1 MKNSSNKLTPMMQH
15 YLELKADYPDMLL
28 FYQMGD
34 FFELFFDDA
43 RRAASLLNISL
54 TSRGFRG
61 DEPIA
66 MAGVPVHA
74 IDGYLVKLL
83 RQNVAA
89 VICEQ
94 VGSNAKGVIE
104 RAVTRIITAG
114 TVTDEALLNAQE
126 DTILMALTES
136 HGHYF
141 FAWADI
147 SGHRFALSPALTEE
161 SLHSQLE
168 RLRPA
173 EILVSEDFPL
183 NLNQKIQ
190 RQPAWYFDV
199 QSGHQRLLDYYG
211 VNHLDGF
218 GLEKDSPAI
227 GAAGCLLQYLQDTQ
241 KRFLPQLPPPLLEDF
256 SAFLTI
262 DGNSRRHLEI
272 DCGLNGD
279 RSKGLLAQVDF
290 CKSAGGHRQLRRWLH
305 QPLRDRDAINGRL
318 DRLEQFLHSSQ
329 RAAIREL
336 LGQCADVER
345 ISTRI
350 SLGSARPRE
359 LGQLRDTLN
368 LIPQLSQFTELAAW
382 QAALQ
387 APATMTALLNNS
399 LLETLP
405 LTTRDGNIF
414 APGYDENLDRL
425 RQLSQNCDGL
435 LRELEEQERERS
447 GLKGLRM
454 NYNSQAGFFIELSR
468 GQSANAPAHWLRKQT
483 LKNSERYTTEELTA
497 LESQVLNAQQQAL
510 NRERELFEELL
521 AQLQPHLNALYDWAA
536 AVSTIDCLSGLAEL
550 AAQRNYC
557 RPQLVAGQ
565 QLTVKN
571 GRHPVVEALSDQPFI
586 GNDLNLNRK
595 RRLLIITGANMG
607 GKSTYM
613 RQNALIVLLAL
624 AGSFVPADAAQV
636 GEFSRIF
643 TRIGA
648 SDDLAGAR
656 STFMVEMTET
666 AHILNRADEA
676 SLIIMDEIGRGT
688 ATFDGLSLAWATA
701 RALLETNK
709 SLCLFATHYVE
720 MTELAALP
728 AVANVHVSA
737 LEHGQQI
744 VFLHRVQEGPAS
756 KSYGIQVARLAGVP
770 LAVVHQAQL
779 KLHQL
784 EAQRQ
789 EPTQETLFAPPEA
802 ELAENLREINRR
814 ELLEEIRSLAL
825 DDLTPRQALDLISGW
840 QKKLKE
846 HHD

>member
-318 DRLEQFLHSSQ
+318 DP
-329 RAAIREL
+329 
-336 LGQCADVER
+336 D
-345 ISTRI
+345 
-350 SLGSARPRE
+350 
-359 LGQLRDTLN
+359 
-368 LIPQLSQFTELAAW
+368 
-382 QAALQ
+382 
-387 APATMTALLNNS
+387 
-399 LLETLP
+399 
-405 LTTRDGNIF
+405 
-414 APGYDENLDRL
+414 
-425 RQLSQNCDGL
+425 
-435 LRELEEQERERS
+435 
-447 GLKGLRM
+447 
-454 NYNSQAGFFIELSR
+454 
-468 GQSANAPAHWLRKQT
+468 
-483 LKNSERYTTEELTA
+483 
-497 LESQVLNAQQQAL
+497 
-510 NRERELFEELL
+510 
-521 AQLQPHLNALYDWAA
+521 
-536 AVSTIDCLSGLAEL
+536 
-550 AAQRNYC
+550 
-557 RPQLVAGQ
+557 
-565 QLTVKN
+565 
-571 GRHPVVEALSDQPFI
+571 
-586 GNDLNLNRK
+586 
-595 RRLLIITGANMG
+595 
-607 GKSTYM
+607 
-613 RQNALIVLLAL
+613 
-624 AGSFVPADAAQV
+624 
-636 GEFSRIF
+636 
-643 TRIGA
+643 
-648 SDDLAGAR
+648 
-656 STFMVEMTET
+656 
-666 AHILNRADEA
+666 
-676 SLIIMDEIGRGT
+676 
-688 ATFDGLSLAWATA
+688 
-701 RALLETNK
+701 
-709 SLCLFATHYVE
+709 
-720 MTELAALP
+720 
-728 AVANVHVSA
+728 
-737 LEHGQQI
+737 
-744 VFLHRVQEGPAS
+744 
-756 KSYGIQVARLAGVP
+756 
-770 LAVVHQAQL
+770 
-779 KLHQL
+779 
-784 EAQRQ
+784 
-789 EPTQETLFAPPEA
+789 
-802 ELAENLREINRR
+802 
-814 ELLEEIRSLAL
+814 ELLENGEAGSYDIAFIDADKPPTPQYYERCLQLVRKGGIIAIDNLLLGGRILSENDADAPPSLAVL
-825 DDLTPRQALDLISGW
+825 QAFNASLPGDPRVNAITLPVGDGLTLLIK
-840 QKKLKE
+840 Q
-846 HHD
+846 